1 MEREQYNQA
10 TSLIKSIEYYED
22 TKNILEQSLEAMR
35 DPFDD
40 VKPGVDV
47 IIKKTLEAG
56 NGEQIEL
63 LQEEKEKFLKMVI
76 ERLKKGIWE
85 LEQELKML

>member
-1 MEREQYNQA
+1 
-10 TSLIKSIEYYED
+10 
-22 TKNILEQSLEAMR
+22 MR
-35 DPFDD
+35 DPFED

>member
-1 MEREQYNQA
+1 MEREQYNKA

-35 DPFDD
+35 DPFED

-47 IIKKTLEAG
+47 IIKILEAG

-85 LEQELKML
+85 LEESLKML